1 MASACVGDYIE
12 VRDEAMTELLAD
24 GYGPV
29 VTSNDLGICSV
40 LLSSYFAVTRE
51 VKYVSL
57 RLVTYPPERKC
68 TGNVRAREREEFANY
83 D

>member
-29 VTSNDLGICSV
+29 VTSNDLGICSA
-40 LLSSYFAVTRE
+40 LLSSYFALTRE

-57 RLVTYPPERKC
+57 RYSYLSSGEKVHRKC
-68 TGNVRAREREEFANY
+68 SS
-83 D
+83 

>member
-29 VTSNDLGICSV
+29 VTSNDLGICSA
-40 LLSSYFAVTRE
+40 LLSSYFALTRE
-51 VKYVSL
+51 VKYCQAQGHSETSNIPKKQL
-57 RLVTYPPERKC
+57 NE
-68 TGNVRAREREEFANY
+68 N
-83 D
+83 